1 MKMRWI
7 RREHHGASQAAE
19 SERVAQQRLY
29 GERRNIRR
37 LDEEPS
43 LTGENAQPPTERA
56 LLPPASP
63 QLIIRSG

>member
-19 SERVAQQRLY
+19 SERGAQQRLY

-63 QLIIRSG
+63 QLIILSG